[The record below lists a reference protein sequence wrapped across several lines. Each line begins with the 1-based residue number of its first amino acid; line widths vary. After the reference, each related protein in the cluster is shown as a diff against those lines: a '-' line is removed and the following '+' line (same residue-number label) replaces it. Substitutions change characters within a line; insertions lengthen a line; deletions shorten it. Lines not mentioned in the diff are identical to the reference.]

1 MLRRYLLKIA
11 CSYLFLVLFAMNY
24 TDTTLSIP
32 LGEHPLAL
40 AWDAL
45 GIPVEEARIEG
56 WKKVDGDFYCL
67 EKLERL
73 AETYRR
79 RIGLRT
85 ELPPLKGEEEG
96 FSFVSLDGTLPRKKM
111 RVILT
116 FQSVK
121 NTSNNGETHC
131 GFIGYVDP
139 LSDLHSQLRF
149 FERGMNW
156 DEEANPPLLLFKG
169 EWAGR
174 LNEEEAT
181 ALMEEAFTRVKAVCV
196 FAEPAGASGRWGG
209 RSKYIKEKTL
219 RNGTAVNLE
228 FIYQY
233 DELNEATKITL
244 GLPAVQ

>member
-11 CSYLFLVLFAMNY
+11 SSYLFLVLFTMNY
-24 TDTTLSIP
+24 TDATLSIP

-45 GIPVEEARIEG
+45 GIPVEEVRIEG
-56 WKKVDGDFYCL
+56 WKKVDEHFHYL
-67 EKLERL
+67 EKMERL

-79 RIGLRT
+79 RLGLRT
-85 ELPPLKGEEEG
+85 ELPLLKGEEEG
-96 FSFVSLDGTLPRKKM
+96 FSFVSLDGILPRKKM

-121 NTSNNGETHC
+121 HISNKGETHC

-139 LSDLHSQLRF
+139 LSDLNSQMRF
-149 FERGMNW
+149 FKKGLNW
-156 DEEANPPLLLFKG
+156 DEEMNPLLLIFKG

-181 ALMEEAFTRVKAVCV
+181 ALMEQAFARVKAVCV
-196 FAEPAGASGRWGG
+196 SAEPAGASGRWGG
-209 RSKYIKEKTL
+209 RSKYIREKTL

-228 FIYQY
+228 FIYKY
-233 DELNEATKITL
+233 DELNEVTNITL